1 MLAIA
6 RVGGERVYVPTH
18 RDEAAMGHPAFLL
31 CMWLCMCKWVKN
43 KCEGGMVPGLRLTS
57 A

>member
-18 RDEAAMGHPAFLL
+18 RDEAAMDGA
-31 CMWLCMCKWVKN
+31 
-43 KCEGGMVPGLRLTS
+43 PGVF
-57 A
+57 AVYVYVYVYVAVYVAVYV